1 MAVMVEDPEEVS
13 PTALWCPLL
22 TLAARVVEAAAEEAV
37 SVWCCRALSVWTRL
51 VSSHLM
57 GLWGQRTEEEGLAVR
72 CGLQRGLEWRE
83 GESSEQM
90 EVPEQGLVEVLD
102 LVDV

>member
-1 MAVMVEDPEEVS
+1 MAVLAEGREEVS

-22 TLAARVVEAAAEEAV
+22 TLAARVVKTAAEEAV
-37 SVWCCRALSVWTRL
+37 SVWCCRALSVWTPL

-57 GLWGQRTEEEGLAVR
+57 GLRGQGTEEEGLAVR
-72 CGLQRGLEWRE
+72 CGSQWGLEWRE
-83 GESSEQM
+83 GGPSEQM
-90 EVPEQGLVEVLD
+90 EVLEQGLVGGLD